1 MKQITL
7 LLAAAILA
15 GNASARL
22 TNVSKPMGTQTSPAF
37 ALSKASVPTKKIPA
51 PSDDQEI
58 IWEAPE
64 GELTY
69 YSRTCIGYREYFG

>member
-37 ALSKASVPTKKIPA
+37 ALSKASVPTKKFRLL
-51 PSDDQEI
+51 
-58 IWEAPE
+58 
-64 GELTY
+64 LTTRK
-69 YSRTCIGYREYFG
+69 SSGKHPKEN

>member
-37 ALSKASVPTKKIPA
+37 ALSKASVSTKKIPA

-64 GELTY
+64 GN
-69 YSRTCIGYREYFG
+69 

>member
-22 TNVSKPMGTQTSPAF
+22 TNVSKPMGTQTSPAL
-37 ALSKASVPTKKIPA
+37 LSAKPLSQQKKFRLL
-51 PSDDQEI
+51 
-58 IWEAPE
+58 
-64 GELTY
+64 LTTRK
-69 YSRTCIGYREYFG
+69 SSGKHPKEN